1 MTDVNRMRKRL
12 VAALVGC
19 VIVSAIVF
27 APQWLSFEQFADRY
41 QDLKAFADAHLI
53 QALIGFWCVYV
64 LVVALSIPAAAVL
77 TLGGAA
83 LFGWAA
89 LPVIVLAASIGAS
102 LVFML
107 ARSLLK
113 EMLATRVSH
122 WIEGVESR
130 FKQSPVRWCLTM
142 RLIPVLPFWAANII
156 PALLGMRLV
165 PFLYATA
172 AGILPGTAIYVG
184 LGQGLDHVFQQGSV
198 PDLTILSAPE
208 VWGPL
213 LALAILSALS
223 TRFGGQHNASSEH

>member
-1 MTDVNRMRKRL
+1 MKQRISVFVVL
-12 VAALVGC
+12 C
-19 VIVSAIVF
+19 VIVFAIVL
-27 APQWLSFEQFADRY
+27 APQWLSFEQFAHRY
-41 QDLKAFADAHLI
+41 QDLKAFSDAHLI
-53 QALIGFWCVYV
+53 QALIGFFVLYV

-89 LPVIVLAASIGAS
+89 LPVIILAASIGAV

-107 ARSLLK
+107 ARTLLR
-113 EMLATRVSH
+113 EMLQTRVTH
-122 WIEGVESR
+122 WIEGVESGFR
-130 FKQSPVRWCLTM
+130 KSPVRWCLTM
-142 RLIPVLPFWAANII
+142 RLIPVMPFWAANII
-156 PALLGMRLV
+156 PALLGMRVL
-165 PFLYATA
+165 PFFYATA
-172 AGILPGTAIYVG
+172 VGILPGTAIYVG

-223 TRFGGQHNASSEH
+223 TRLGGRYDAASER